1 MKTKEKIIKELMQ
14 DSHWKIPDPEGL
26 GMYGKEIVEKEKEKF
41 DREVSRRMK
50 IQSTKEMK
58 EYNKKSNQ
66 LYFVIDYL
74 NEERRKYEKHY
85 EENIHGLENWKSF
98 EKMNKID
105 FVLRMLYLL
114 STELTDAHRN
124 IQEEMDKKTA
134 ELLKQL

>member
-1 MKTKEKIIKELMQ
+1 MKTKEKIIEEMMQ